1 MRRDLEKFSSELA
14 MQKYWNSLDVSQK
27 FYTESNISL
36 IIRSGGFWN
45 HESGPDFK
53 NAAIKLGDRKLK
65 GDIEIH
71 MRASDWFAHRHQ
83 HDRAYS
89 NVILHVVGENDLDQ
103 ERRELLPPMLVLK
116 QPDDYKIQ
124 ELKGKCS
131 ESIYDLGTN
140 KARELFVKAGEHRF
154 KEKSKRFL
162 RQILI
167 EGIEQSFWR
176 FLFEAAGYKQN
187 SPGFKTLFKRFLAY
201 PEELRK
207 SNFEDILW
215 GESGLLPDLVLD
227 KIHPEIKEF
236 AKIRWNNWWR
246 IRHQSNSSIAWKSGG
261 RPTNSP
267 ERRLAVLVSW
277 MRQFGD
283 TPLKELGRYAEESSP
298 EKLVEHIMTKLEVS
312 DDLWD
317 NFVNFNTKKS
327 SRAKV
332 SGKNFVLE
340 VAVNVIF
347 PAVYAM
353 TKFDI
358 FNNPEFVTKQIEKS
372 WQILPATQENAISRR
387 AGSLWFKESAQ
398 KSEILNSAAARQG
411 LIHIYR
417 EYCEKCQSDC
427 NSCKWL

>member
-1 MRRDLEKFSSELA
+1 MGKNSAKFASELA
-14 MQKYWNSLDVSQK
+14 MQKYWNAMDVSER
-27 FYTESNISL
+27 FYTEGNIPL

-53 NAAIKLGDRKLK
+53 NAAIKLGDNKLK
-65 GDIEIH
+65 GDIELH
-71 MRASDWFAHRHQ
+71 MKASDWFAHQHQ
-83 HDRAYS
+83 HDKAYS
-89 NVILHVVGENDLDQ
+89 NVILHVVCENDLSQ
-103 ERRELLPPMLVLK
+103 EKRELLPPMLVLK
-116 QPDDYKIQ
+116 QVYEEVND
-124 ELKGKCS
+124 LKGKCS
-131 ESIYDLGTN
+131 ESLYDMGIDN
-140 KARELFVKAGEHRF
+140 SRELFLKAGAHRF
-154 KEKSKRFL
+154 KEKSKRFM

-167 EGIEQSFWR
+167 EGTEQSFWR

-187 SPGFKTLFKRFLAY
+187 SPAFKTLFKRFLAY

-215 GESGLLPDLVLD
+215 GESGLLPDSATD
-227 KIHPEIKEF
+227 KIHPELKDF
-236 AKIRWNNWWR
+236 AKARWDKWWR
-246 IRHQSNSSIAWKSGG
+246 IRHQSNSAIVWKSGG

-267 ERRLAVLVSW
+267 ERRLAVLVNW

-283 TPLKELGRYAEESSP
+283 TPLKDLGQYTAESTPAE
-298 EKLVEHIMTKLEVS
+298 LVEHIMTKLEVS

-327 SRAKV
+327 STAKIG
-332 SGKNFVLE
+332 GKSFVLE

-353 TKFDI
+353 TNFEI
-358 FNNPEFVTKQIEKS
+358 FNNPEFVTEQIEKS
-372 WQILPATQENAISRR
+372 WQILPATQENAITKR
-387 AGSLWFKESAQ
+387 AGQLWFKDAAQ
-398 KSEILNSAAARQG
+398 KREILNSAAARQG

-427 NSCKWL
+427 ESCKWL